1 MQVTVRRENGVGI
14 LDVDGYIN
22 SEGGEQVAQTCQRLL
37 GEDVRSFLINLEK
50 CSIVNSVGIS
60 FLIEVIETVRE
71 MEGRTVFCSVSAT
84 IAKTFRIMGLLQ
96 SAAIFETE
104 SAALEE
110 LT

>member
-1 MQVTVRRENGVGI
+1 MQVTVRQECGVGI

-22 SEGGEQVAQTCQRLL
+22 SEGGEQVAQTCQRLM
-37 GEDVRSFLINLEK
+37 GEDVRKFLITLDK

-60 FLIEVIETVRE
+60 FLIEVIELVRE
-71 MEGRTVFCSVSAT
+71 KEGQTVFCCVSPT

-104 SAALEE
+104 STALKE

>member
-1 MQVTVRRENGVGI
+1 MQVTVRQENGVGI

-22 SEGGEQVAQTCQRLL
+22 SEGGDQVAQTCQRLL
-37 GEDVRSFLINLEK
+37 GEDVRKFLINLEK

-71 MEGRTVFCSVSAT
+71 EEGQTVFCNVSAT

-96 SAAIFETE
+96 SAAICETE
-104 SAALEE
+104 SAALQE
-110 LT
+110 LN